1 MRANLF
7 KDRIQV
13 QQRTVAEGAMGNTIT
28 WKPVQNRHGRVIPLS
43 AQARAQYQQIGT
55 TVTHKIIF
63 EKGITLNLADYRFK
77 CLSKTYQPTE
87 PPITLEDNTVIVVKE
102 I

>member
-1 MRANLF
+1 MRVNLF

-13 QQRTVAEGAMGNTIT
+13 QLRTVSEGALGQTVT
-28 WKPVQNRHGRVIPLS
+28 WTPVQHRFGRVIPLS
-43 AQARAQYQQIGT
+43 AMARAEYQQLNT
-55 TVTHKIIF
+55 SVTHKIVF

-77 CLSKTYQPTE
+77 HLSKTYEPTE
-87 PPITLEDNTVIVVKE
+87 PPMTLEDNTVIVVSE